1 MLTTDGVVIQAS
13 DLALPANETLP
24 PVTIK
29 HARDEAERDA
39 IMRALKD
46 ANDNIAKAAITL
58 GVSRPTLYDLLAKHH
73 MR

>member
-1 MLTTDGVVIQAS
+1 MNRAWPTDTQQTKAQLW
-13 DLALPANETLP
+13 DRLPARRSHSWMT
-24 PVTIK
+24 
-29 HARDEAERDA
+29 
-39 IMRALKD
+39 MRALKD